1 MTPNF
6 SVAMFENDLIE
17 WDFNSLQN
25 LAQPQRT
32 VSDNSVV
39 QIVSSNKIPGV
50 GVKASKLFWSVN
62 CPHWAFE
69 KIDIIAFI
77 I

>member
-32 VSDNSVV
+32 VSDNFVV
-39 QIVSSNKIPGV
+39 QIISSNKIQGV
-50 GVKASKLFWSVN
+50 GAKVSKLF
-62 CPHWAFE
+62 
-69 KIDIIAFI
+69 
-77 I
+77 